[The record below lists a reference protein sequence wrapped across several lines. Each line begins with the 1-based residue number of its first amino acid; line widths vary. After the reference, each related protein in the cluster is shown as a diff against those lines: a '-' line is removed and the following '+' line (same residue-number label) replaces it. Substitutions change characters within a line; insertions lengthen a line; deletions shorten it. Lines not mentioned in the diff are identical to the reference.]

1 MASSLFPQSNNGN
14 PMLNMLN
21 QFNQFRQQ
29 MEGRDPQ
36 KMIDELISSGRMS
49 MQQYEQ
55 LQQQAK
61 QLAQF
66 LK

>member
-1 MASSLFPQSNNGN
+1 MASSLFPQSN
-14 PMLNMLN
+14 PSMMDR
-21 QFNQFRQQ
+21 FNQFRRQ

-49 MQQYEQ
+49 KQQYEQ
-55 LQQQAK
+55 LMQQAQ
-61 QLAQF
+61 QLSKF